1 MIPSFIS
8 YEEQDE
14 LGSALVWSRET
25 PAERSRPYVDILA
38 LAKSF
43 GLTVRYDSFA
53 EADATKDGFLSNGID
68 PLKVWRNG
76 KRTDKVF
83 PDGTIVIDRYLKEP
97 GRENRLRYTIAHE
110 LAHHINSVHQTSG
123 CFHSEFDSERT
134 YSNIEFRKM
143 FNISEMQAN
152 NLAGILLLPASKLQI
167 VFREV
172 T

>member
-97 GRENRLRYTIAHE
+97 GREQAEIY
-110 LAHHINSVHQTSG
+110 
-123 CFHSEFDSERT
+123 HSPRT
-134 YSNIEFRKM
+134 CSSHKQRPSDIRM
-143 FNISEMQAN
+143 FSLGVRFGED
-152 NLAGILLLPASKLQI
+152 ILKH
-167 VFREV
+167 
-172 T
+172 